1 MINNLHIKNIG
12 IINDIRI
19 DFTGGLNII
28 TGETGS
34 GKTLIIESIQ
44 ILLGEKFSK
53 ELIRSGENMALV
65 EADIYLSDENKTIKA
80 SRSIAKNGKSVCTIN
95 GKSYK
100 INDYKEIMR
109 KIIDIHAQNDNQS
122 LLDVNTHIELLD
134 GYANNDF
141 QLLKQDY
148 SKDYE
153 EYLYI
158 NSELSKS
165 YGDDKEKQRMLDL
178 LNYQVTEIENARLQ
192 DGEEEE
198 LEKRR
203 DLIQASEK
211 ISNNL
216 LEAESIIND
225 SVIDGLST
233 IIHNM
238 ERIENYDEK
247 YVKLAEIIKSA
258 YYDLEEAG
266 NDISSYSRELE
277 FDEKEQNDIE
287 LRLDLIKSLKRK
299 YGNSINEIIDY
310 KEKIEKEIYDIENLE
325 GYVKELKERKN
336 ILVQSM
342 YDKARELNSIRVKMS
357 KELSTMINN
366 ELKDLE
372 MENAKFIISVELLDD
387 SRFNKNG
394 LDKVEFKISTNI
406 GEEEKPLVKIAS
418 GGEMSRIMLAIK
430 SVFGEIDKIP
440 VIVFDEIDT
449 GISGHAANS
458 TGDKMKIISKTHQ
471 VICVT
476 HLAPIAARGDANFYV
491 SKFVNDGKTNTMV
504 EKLDEE
510 GVVNELARIS
520 SGNITKVAIN
530 HAKELRKM
538 KCA

>member
-1 MINNLHIKNIG
+1 
-12 IINDIRI
+12 
-19 DFTGGLNII
+19 
-28 TGETGS
+28 
-34 GKTLIIESIQ
+34 
-44 ILLGEKFSK
+44 
-53 ELIRSGENMALV
+53 
-65 EADIYLSDENKTIKA
+65 
-80 SRSIAKNGKSVCTIN
+80 
-95 GKSYK
+95 
-100 INDYKEIMR
+100 
-109 KIIDIHAQNDNQS
+109 
-122 LLDVNTHIELLD
+122 
-134 GYANNDF
+134 
-141 QLLKQDY
+141 
-148 SKDYE
+148 
-153 EYLYI
+153 
-158 NSELSKS
+158 
-165 YGDDKEKQRMLDL
+165 
-178 LNYQVTEIENARLQ
+178 
-192 DGEEEE
+192 
-198 LEKRR
+198 
-203 DLIQASEK
+203 
-211 ISNNL
+211 
-216 LEAESIIND
+216 
-225 SVIDGLST
+225 
-233 IIHNM
+233 
-238 ERIENYDEK
+238 
-247 YVKLAEIIKSA
+247 
-258 YYDLEEAG
+258 
-266 NDISSYSRELE
+266 
-277 FDEKEQNDIE
+277 
-287 LRLDLIKSLKRK
+287 
-299 YGNSINEIIDY
+299 
-310 KEKIEKEIYDIENLE
+310 
-325 GYVKELKERKN
+325 
-336 ILVQSM
+336 M